1 MDSSPRFIINPW
13 QSDRDLKNS
22 NNYLKNKE
30 MKSSIV
36 IKIVGLA
43 ILIVGSFSWRST
55 SLVEINEVLK
65 QADFYRGG
73 QVPGVTWAL
82 TVQNIEQGKLK
93 SEIGLLVE
101 AASDDDSQYVLIT
114 FLEPRKYIGQK
125 LLVRDNS
132 MWFIRKGLRNPVPI
146 SSRQRLTGSAAN
158 ADVSTANYYKDYS
171 IKRYEE
177 VTYKDTACWLLT
189 LEAKNNLVSYPTIKY
204 WITKKE
210 NFGIY
215 AQYYGKSEKLI
226 KEAYFQYDNKVV
238 YDGKQESYISEVEI
252 IDNINKEDKTLLN
265 IAPAEFKSFNNS
277 KFQKDRLLD

>member
-1 MDSSPRFIINPW
+1 
-13 QSDRDLKNS
+13 
-22 NNYLKNKE
+22 
-30 MKSSIV
+30 MKSNIV
-36 IKIVGLA
+36 IKIFGLVLL
-43 ILIVGSFSWRST
+43 LISSNSWRST
-55 SLVEINEVLK
+55 NLTEISEVLK

-73 QVPGVTWAL
+73 QVPGVTWGL
-82 TVQNIEQGKLK
+82 TVQNIEKGTLK

-132 MWFIRKGLRNPVPI
+132 MWFVRKGLRNPVPI

-171 IKRYEE
+171 IKNYEE
-177 VTYKDTACWLLT
+177 VVFKDAECWLLT
-189 LEAKNNLVSYPTIKY
+189 LEANNNLVSYPTVKY
-204 WITKKE
+204 YITKKE

-215 AQYYGKSEKLI
+215 AQYYGKSGKQI
-226 KEAYFQYDNKVV
+226 KEAYFKYENKVI
-238 YDGKQESYISEVEI
+238 YNGKEQPYISGVEI
-252 IDNINKEDKTLLN
+252 VDNINKEDKTLLN
-265 IAPAEFKSFNNS
+265 IAPAEFRSFNNS